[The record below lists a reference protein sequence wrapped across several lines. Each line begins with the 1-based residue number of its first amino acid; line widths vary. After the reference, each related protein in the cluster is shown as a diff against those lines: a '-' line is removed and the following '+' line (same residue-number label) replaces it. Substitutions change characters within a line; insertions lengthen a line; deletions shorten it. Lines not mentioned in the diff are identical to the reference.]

1 MASEFGANNWKWKL
15 ELVLTFS
22 TKLIWELYILTV
34 YFLNV
39 YFLKQNYWQTVKRL
53 DNLLTGTQYQCVSKS
68 LYLVPDGLLYIYAI
82 EVPLAARYV

>member
-22 TKLIWELYILTV
+22 TKLTWELYILTV

-39 YFLKQNYWQTVKRL
+39 YFLKQNYCLKQKKLVL
-53 DNLLTGTQYQCVSKS
+53 IYFMSVQY
-68 LYLVPDGLLYIYAI
+68 
-82 EVPLAARYV
+82 